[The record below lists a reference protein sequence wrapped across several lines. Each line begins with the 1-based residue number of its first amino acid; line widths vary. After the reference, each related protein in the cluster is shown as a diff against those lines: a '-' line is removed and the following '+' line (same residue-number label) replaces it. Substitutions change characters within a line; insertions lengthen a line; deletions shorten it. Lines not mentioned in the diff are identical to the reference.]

1 VTRSD
6 ATERT
11 TAALRRARRPSAAIA
26 SAVFAGSCVGGLA
39 RYGVT
44 RAWPTPTGGFP
55 WATFVV
61 NLSGAFVL
69 ALLLVAVN
77 EVLRPTTYVRP
88 LLATGFCGAW
98 TTFSSIVAATDQLVA
113 HGHAVT
119 GTLYLV
125 GSAGGGLTAAAAGLV
140 SGRLLAQ
147 RRDGSA

>member
-11 TAALRRARRPSAAIA
+11 AALRRVRRPNAALA
-26 SAVFAGSCVGGLA
+26 GAVFAGGCVGGLA

-44 RAWPTPTGGFP
+44 RAWPTPTADFP

-69 ALLLVAVN
+69 ALLLVVVN

-88 LLATGFCGAW
+88 LLGTGFCGAW
-98 TTFSSIVAATDQLVA
+98 TTFSSIVTATDQLVA
-113 HGHAVT
+113 HGQAVT